1 MNKQLTP
8 RLLIIGLV
16 LTWAIW
22 AIWPTFQYQ
31 KLSDAEIEN
40 LRDEGKLEQL
50 ESRSIKQGL
59 DLKGGMYIVLEV
71 DLPTLVE
78 NLAIN
83 KDRKFSKVINDV
95 RNQLI
100 IYPEGDFFTMFA
112 DATTNN
118 NLKLSRYYY
127 DYGSNSE
134 TIITAL
140 IEEGEDAINRVLE
153 ILQNQ

>member
-22 AIWPTFQYQ
+22 AIWPTIQYQ
-31 KLSDAEIEN
+31 QLTDAEIED
-40 LRDEGKLEQL
+40 LRDQGKLEQL

-59 DLKGGMYIVLEV
+59 DLKGGMFIVLEV

-83 KDRKFSKVINDV
+83 KDRKFSKAINDV

-100 IYPEGDFFTMFA
+100 T
-112 DATTNN
+112 
-118 NLKLSRYYY
+118 
-127 DYGSNSE
+127 
-134 TIITAL
+134 
-140 IEEGEDAINRVLE
+140 
-153 ILQNQ
+153 

>member
-22 AIWPTFQYQ
+22 AIWPTVQYQ
-31 KLSDAEIEN
+31 QLTDAEIED
-40 LRDEGKLEQL
+40 LRDQGKLEQL

-59 DLKGGMYIVLEV
+59 DLKGGMFIVLEV

-100 IYPEGDFFTMFA
+100 IFF
-112 DATTNN
+112 
-118 NLKLSRYYY
+118 NLFLQHSLF
-127 DYGSNSE
+127 
-134 TIITAL
+134 IINIMYL
-140 IEEGEDAINRVLE
+140 IFRFF
-153 ILQNQ
+153 